1 MSATFEEAI
10 QPLLDAYGALE
21 ADVAEMEAKLAE
33 LKDKRNRLRNAVR
46 ALDPDRIPS
55 ANPKKKASGSSGPGQ
70 ASVDYVRQFLLGD
83 ASFTGEFGSTRLLEQ
98 PGYTGV
104 GASSLPAVLR
114 ILHEEGTIRLV
125 RKGKGSSRYYEV
137 IR

>member
-10 QPLLDAYGALE
+10 QPLLDAYAAIE
-21 ADVAEMEAKLAE
+21 ADVAEKEAELAE

-55 ANPKKKASGSSGPGQ
+55 ANPKKKASGSGPGQ
-70 ASVDYVRQFLLGD
+70 ASVDYVRRFLLGD